1 MRKAPEEIIGRF
13 CEFKDVD
20 GKAAVAAL
28 DKAGYVIIT
37 KAEALQFRRM
47 LAKTEGGAV
56 GGTKTGRMQASKPN
70 LAQAPR

>member
-13 CEFKDVD
+13 CEFHDVD

-47 LAKTEGGAV
+47 LEKAATH
-56 GGTKTGRMQASKPN
+56 GTKTGRMSVAKPN